1 MKRLVYRAVVVAAVA
16 VFVVVAGGCE
26 QNAPDSQRTLADTAF
41 QPAQRTPPGNAIGIA
56 TADDLAK
63 IGTTGYPLTR
73 AYKLTADIE
82 VEDWMPLANDGK
94 PFQGA
99 FYGEGHAITIKSGTG
114 GIFAQM
120 KEATVYNLTVNVT
133 ATAEGGNIGGIAGY
147 VERSRIEDCT
157 AAVTLTLN
165 GTGHNASA
173 GGIAGFMR
181 NWTTVINCAA
191 SGSVNLASVTT
202 DGFMVYAGGIAGYSG
217 TALAGSGESYCRIE
231 KSNWNGT
238 VTATGGYPYAGGIAG
253 YNYTG
258 ARITRCCSEGTVKAT
273 GGNLPYA
280 GGVAGYNSRVGKKT
294 GTPATI
300 DNCYSKA
307 VVTAISSSK
316 VALAGGIAAAN
327 AAGASISKCYSIGTV
342 DVTVTG
348 NGTDDIGGSTG
359 VMTAAS
365 AGGIAGAQ
373 YVSDEGINPTIASC
387 AALNPTIAATAIGSG
402 AEWNIC
408 RIAGAGTDGND
419 TGVFTD
425 NTASS
430 GMTITPARAT
440 ESWAK
445 TADGKDGENT
455 EAKPGQ
461 AVYEGMGWDFSVIW
475 KMDTGGYPVLR

>member
-1 MKRLVYRAVVVAAVA
+1 LS
-16 VFVVVAGGCE
+16 F
-26 QNAPDSQRTLADTAF
+26 L
-41 QPAQRTPPGNAIGIA
+41 PAQRTPPANAIGIA
-56 TADDLAK
+56 TAEDLAK
-63 IGTTGYPLTR
+63 IGATGYPLTR

-82 VEDWMPLANDGK
+82 VAADWTPLANDGK

-99 FYGEGHAITIKSGTG
+99 FYGEGYAITITSGTG
-114 GIFAQM
+114 GLFAHM
-120 KEATVYNLTVNVT
+120 KEATVYDLTVNVT
-133 ATAEGGNIGGIAGY
+133 ATAEGGNMGGIAGY
-147 VERSRIEDCT
+147 VERSRIEGCT
-157 AAVTLTLN
+157 AIVNLTLSN
-165 GTGHNASA
+165 GLHNASA
-173 GGIAGFMR
+173 GGIAGFIR
-181 NWTTVINCAA
+181 NWTTVANCTA
-191 SGSVNLASVTT
+191 SGSVTINSATT
-202 DGFMVYAGGIAGYSG
+202 GGFMVYAGGIAGYSG

-231 KSNWNGT
+231 KSRWNGA

-258 ARITRCCSEGTVKAT
+258 ARITRCYSEGTVTAT

-307 VVTAISSSK
+307 TVTATSASK

-327 AAGASISKCYSIGTV
+327 AAGASISKCYSTGAV
-342 DVTVTG
+342 DATVTG

-359 VMTAAS
+359 VMAAAS

-373 YVSDEGINPTIASC
+373 YVSDEGVNPTIASC
-387 AALNPTIAATAIGSG
+387 AALNTSISGTYIASVSA
-402 AEWNIC
+402 WNIY

-425 NTASS
+425 NIAYS
-430 GMTITPARAT
+430 GMSISYHA

-445 TADGKDGENT
+445 TADGKDGEDS
-455 EAKPGQ
+455 ADKPGQ
-461 AVYEGMGWDFSVIW
+461 AVYEGMGWDFVNVW
-475 KMDTGGYPVLR
+475 QMDKGGYPVLR